1 MKKEIF
7 EILMNSLDRMFSMS
21 VNKKEKE
28 TDYNDKIFKMIK
40 ENDLPAPFR
49 ELTIE
54 NQLILVTG
62 KNVSVRFAMKIQELK
77 NRLGGNVT
85 DKQLYRIISFLK
97 EDEGGKLYVNLSKTQ
112 IMMIRSYFIIIFIA
126 IIYGVKLFWPLSEHI
141 HDLNSFLF
149 FCLGLFFYY
158 GFCLFFL
165 NLMGK
170 EQLAIIIKKKIDKL
184 R

>member
-7 EILMNSLDRMFSMS
+7 EILMNFLDRMFSMPI
-21 VNKKEKE
+21 NKKEKE

-62 KNVSVRFAMKIQELK
+62 KNVNVRFAMKIQELK

-85 DKQLYRIISFLK
+85 DKQLYRIIGFFK
-97 EDEGGKLYVNLSKTQ
+97 EDEEGKLYVDLGKYQ
-112 IMMIRSYFIIIFIA
+112 ISLLITYITLIGIA
-126 IIYGVKLFWPLSEHI
+126 IIYGILLSISLLIQI
-141 HDLNSFLF
+141 HNLNTFFIVLSFVFLYF
-149 FCLGLFFYY
+149 
-158 GFCLFFL
+158 GFCFFSL
-165 NLMGK
+165 NAMGN
-170 EQLAIIIKKKIDKL
+170 EFWALQIKKKIDKL